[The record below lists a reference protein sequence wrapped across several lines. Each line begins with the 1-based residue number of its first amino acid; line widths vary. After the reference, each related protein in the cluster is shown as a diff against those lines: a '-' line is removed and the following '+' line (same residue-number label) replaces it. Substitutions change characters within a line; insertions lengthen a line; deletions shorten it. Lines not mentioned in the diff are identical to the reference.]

1 MVEHE
6 FRDRARVTSVS
17 RTNRPAVAGPMYRL
31 STIARKLPSRKASRS
46 SNIHSRSRECAFR
59 LDAQALIKKSKLV
72 RLAKEM
78 YV

>member
-1 MVEHE
+1 MVEHA
-6 FRDRARVTSVS
+6 FRDLARGIC
-17 RTNRPAVAGPMYRL
+17 VAHQSPSGGEPMYRL
-31 STIARKLPSRKASRS
+31 STIARKLPSRKASMS